1 MTDAPWYLHV
11 LALGIDR
18 ECRRR
23 PAATRADDWHSF
35 ATAEFAAPTA
45 GVASV
50 LYSSIGLQPGVDL
63 LLWGTASSVTAL
75 EAAAA
80 HVLRSEMGGWLT
92 VTHSFLGRSGPSQ
105 YVSRQTAQEQGMTG
119 TPHRASHLVVYPFTK
134 SANWY
139 LTPREERQ
147 AAMTEHMQVGRRY
160 PTVRQALAYSF
171 GLDDQDFVVSYE
183 TDDLGA
189 FGDLVRDL
197 RATESRRETV
207 NDTPILLGSLRSL
220 DEIGVMLG
228 AKGEPGS

>member
-1 MTDAPWYLHV
+1 MADAPWYLHV

-18 ECRRR
+18 EWRRR
-23 PAATRADDWHSF
+23 TPAERGADWRSF
-35 ATAEFAAPTA
+35 AA
-45 GVASV
+45 V
-50 LYSSIGLQPGVDL
+50 
-63 LLWGTASSVTAL
+63 
-75 EAAAA
+75 EAAAPA
-80 HVLRSEMGGWLT
+80 ASVDQLELGASALLRSAMGGWLA

-119 TPHRASHLVVYPFTK
+119 TPDRAGYLVVYPFTK
-134 SANWY
+134 SATWY

-160 PTVRQALAYSF
+160 PSVSQALAYSF

-197 RATESRRETV
+197 RGTESRRETV
-207 NDTPILLGSLRSL
+207 NDTPILLGSLRSST
-220 DEIGVMLG
+220 EIGLLVG
-228 AKGEPGS
+228 AADETTP

>member
-1 MTDAPWYLHV
+1 MADAPWYLHV

-18 ECRRR
+18 EWRRR
-23 PAATRADDWHSF
+23 TPAERGADWRSF
-35 ATAEFAAPTA
+35 AAAEAAAPSV
-45 GVASV
+45 GVTSV

-63 LLWGTASSVTAL
+63 LLWRTAASVDQLELGASAL
-75 EAAAA
+75 
-80 HVLRSEMGGWLT
+80 LRSAMGGWLA

-119 TPHRASHLVVYPFTK
+119 TPDRAGYLVVYPFTK
-134 SANWY
+134 SATWY

-160 PTVRQALAYSF
+160 PSVRQALAYSF

-197 RATESRRETV
+197 RGTESRRETV
-207 NDTPILLGSLRSL
+207 NDTPILLGSLRSST
-220 DEIGVMLG
+220 EIGLLLG
-228 AKGEPGS
+228 AGDETTP